1 MCSQKRS
8 RRTVRRVSFT
18 AVALGVVLLSAACG
32 GGDNA
37 ESGHGAETRA
47 FSNQGTPV
55 ELPLHAQEQLA
66 RPGRYRGATFLQLA
80 RRDDRVFYRV
90 EGTSE
95 GRCFAIADDD
105 SLGQITCDLAPRS
118 ADVVDMSILDV
129 TESARAQLV
138 VLAGVAPDRVARID
152 VVGPGNVV
160 INSVDVIANVYFWRP
175 AEPVSVVAANVVS
188 RDGAVIR
195 SLWRR

>member
-1 MCSQKRS
+1 MEATTQSRVTVQRRARS
-8 RRTVRRVSFT
+8 AIKEHQSSSRCTPKNSWPRT
-18 AVALGVVLLSAACG
+18 
-32 GGDNA
+32 
-37 ESGHGAETRA
+37 
-47 FSNQGTPV
+47 
-55 ELPLHAQEQLA
+55 
-66 RPGRYRGATFLQLA
+66 GRYRGATFLQLA

-175 AEPVSVVAANVVS
+175 AEPVSGVAANVVS